1 VLRHPANPAARVDGA
16 VMAQGPTSGDDDMAT
31 ETRTGSLTGLT
42 DAEAKEFHAAFV
54 QGFITFT
61 AIAIVAH
68 ILVWIWRPWL

>member
-1 VLRHPANPAARVDGA
+1 
-16 VMAQGPTSGDDDMAT
+16 MAT